1 MMEND
6 VRQPICMRWE
16 RRTASVGTV
25 RRLFHS
31 KADAPERER
40 DGNSLPL
47 SERARSRMVQSRSA
61 LFRKV

>member
-1 MMEND
+1 MEND

-16 RRTASVGTV
+16 RRTASAGV

-40 DGNSLPL
+40 DGNRLPV
-47 SERARSRMVQSRSA
+47 SERSRSRMVQSRSA
-61 LFRKV
+61 LFREV